1 MLIPGLEKNIGT
13 LLEKASERNSPK
25 TAIHFDHE
33 NVKLSYRQLEE
44 YVNRFANVLRDEG
57 ISIGEHVAVMLPNCP
72 EFPLTWLAL
81 AKLGAVMVPINIRYQ
96 AADLEYVLNDSDAS
110 AMVIATEFASVFRQ
124 VWNKVPNIRKVFT
137 VGQGESD
144 LGPSLNELARNAH
157 TEILSA
163 NTSLDTL
170 INIQYTSGTTGFPK
184 GCMLTHEYWLTL
196 GKMASESLQEDDVFL
211 CVTPFYY
218 MDPQWELIMCLT
230 IGCTMV
236 LTRRYSPSHYMA
248 LVHKYQA
255 TVSWA
260 SMASWIYKQPE
271 SPVDKAHRLKFVF
284 IGAFPPHLHRPFEER
299 FNVRAREAYGMT
311 EIGTGMFVPLEDS
324 HMTGSGSVGKPP
336 PFREVRIVDETGMD
350 VPSGQ
355 VGELLIKGPGM
366 FKGYY
371 KKPKETAEAFDG
383 EWFRT
388 GDLFRQDERGYYY
401 IVGRKKDMIRRSGD
415 NISAVEIENL
425 LTSHP
430 KILSAAVLPVP
441 DENRGEEVK
450 AYIIP
455 ANGETPETIPPE
467 EIISFCMQRIAE
479 FKVPRYI
486 KYTTEF
492 PRTPSGKVQKHLL
505 MAEKKDFTTGCYDRL
520 RSESS
525 AGIPNTNRKEP
536 MR

>member
-1 MLIPGLEKNIGT
+1 MPIPGLEKNIGT
-13 LLEKASERNSPK
+13 LLEKASERNGLK

-33 NVKLSYRQLEE
+33 NLRLSFRQLDE
-44 YVNRFANVLRDEG
+44 YVNRFANALRDEG
-57 ISIGEHVAVMLPNCP
+57 ICKGEHIAVMLPNCP

-124 VWNKVPNIRKVFT
+124 VWSNVPKIRKVFT

-144 LGPSLNELARNAH
+144 LGPSLNELAKH
-157 TEILSA
+157 VPTGILSA

-184 GCMLTHEYWLTL
+184 GCILTHEYWLTL
-196 GKMASESLQEDDVFL
+196 GKMASESMREDDVFL

-218 MDPQWELIMCLT
+218 MDPQWELIMCLN

-236 LTRRYSPSHYMA
+236 LTRRYSPSNYMA
-248 LVHKYQA
+248 LVHKYEA

-271 SPVDKAHRLKFVF
+271 SLLDKAHRLRFVF

-299 FNVRAREAYGMT
+299 FNLRAREAYGMT

-324 HMTGSGSVGKPP
+324 RMTGSGSVGKPP
-336 PFREVRIVDETGMD
+336 PFREVRIVDEAGTD
-350 VPSGQ
+350 VPTGQ

-371 KKPKETAEAFDG
+371 KKAKETAEAFDG
-383 EWFRT
+383 EWFHT

-430 KILSAAVLPVP
+430 KILSAAVFPVP

-455 ANGETPETIPPE
+455 AYGETPETIPPE
-467 EIISFCMQRIAE
+467 EIISFCLERIAE

-486 KYTTEF
+486 EYTTEF
-492 PRTPSGKVQKHLL
+492 PRTPSGKAQKHLL
-505 MAEKKDFTTGCYDRL
+505 IAEKKDLTTGCYDRL
-520 RSESS
+520 RSESFV
-525 AGIPNTNRKEP
+525 GIPNTNRKDP